1 MSTKSQLLSIFYLN
15 YGGQMKLVLMHDK
28 NIKTFTD
35 ISHHIKFK
43 EKLLEVQNTILTNH
57 MRQQQANNCK

>member
-1 MSTKSQLLSIFYLN
+1 
-15 YGGQMKLVLMHDK
+15 MKLVLMHDK

-43 EKLLEVQNTILTNH
+43 DKLLEVQNTILTNH